1 MGWPAHW
8 PPARDRLLGE
18 GRSFALPILPS
29 VAAVAPVPLAAGH
42 SQPVAIAMLATSM
55 AASGFGTVIYN
66 VAQVSFRQA
75 AVPPPTTGED
85 ERVRPVH
92 RVGNI
97 PVGAF
102 LGALIGGHYGALT
115 ALRVSVAGQ
124 LVPVLPVL
132 LSPLRDARSAAGAG
146 PARPRCRAR

>member
-29 VAAVAPVPLAAGH
+29 VAA
-42 SQPVAIAMLATSM
+42 VAIAMLATSM

-124 LVPVLPVL
+124 LVPVL

-146 PARPRCRAR
+146 PARRSVFLSRRLDPAHPAK